1 MSSEAIKQEQSAAEF
16 SFDTI
21 YDLLILGG
29 GPAGLN
35 AAIYAKRKGLN
46 PAILSERLGGQIL
59 DTSEIDNYLGLP
71 GVTGFELANKYI
83 EHARSLDIPMLEG
96 AYVTDYQRS
105 ENPNMAGMDA
115 IHELILSDGQVARG
129 YTILLATGSKPRHLN
144 IPGEE
149 KLNGSGVSYCAICD
163 GFFFRNKP
171 VVIAGGGNAA
181 LEAAIDMA
189 KISSEVTII
198 QRSSYRAD
206 QVLLDIADAQPNIK
220 RIDQS
225 QILEILGQFT
235 VEGVRVLDKR
245 TNEIYDYPTN
255 AVFVEIGH
263 IPTVGPFVGKLDRN
277 ENGEVII
284 DDSFRTSI
292 PGVYAAGDVTTEP
305 FKQIIVAA
313 AQGASAALVI
323 NQDFN
328 HMAGTSSDH
337 NMQASVTVR

>member
-1 MSSEAIKQEQSAAEF
+1 MSNEVISQEQKQSEF
-16 SFDTI
+16 SFDVI

-29 GPAGLN
+29 GPAGIN

-46 PAILSERLGGQIL
+46 PAIVSERLGGQIL

-71 GVTGFELANKYI
+71 AVTGFELANKYI
-83 EHARSLDIPMLEG
+83 EHAKTLDIPMLEG
-96 AYVTDYQRS
+96 VYVTDYNRA
-105 ENPNMAGMDA
+105 ENPHTEGMDF
-115 IHELILSDGQVARG
+115 IHELILSDGSIARG
-129 YTILLATGSKPRHLN
+129 YTVLLATGSKPRHLN

-189 KISSEVTII
+189 KIASKVTII
-198 QRSSYRAD
+198 QRSRFRAD
-206 QVLLDIADAQPNIK
+206 QVLLDLADAQPNIK
-220 RIDQS
+220 RIDQTLI
-225 QILEILGQFT
+225 QEIVGDFT
-235 VEGVRVLDKR
+235 VEAVRVLDKR
-245 TNEIYDYPTN
+245 TNEIYDYPTK

-263 IPTVGPFVGKLDRN
+263 IPTVGPFSGKIERN

-284 DDSFRTSI
+284 DDSYHTSI
-292 PGVYAAGDVTTEP
+292 SGVYAAGDVTTVP

-313 AQGASAALVI
+313 AEGASAALVI

-328 HMAGTSSDH
+328 HMAGKSPDH
-337 NMQASVTVR
+337 IMQPAITV

>member
-1 MSSEAIKQEQSAAEF
+1 MSAQSMSTSPSATF
-16 SFDTI
+16 SFDVV

-46 PAILSERLGGQIL
+46 PAILAERLGGQIL

-71 GVTGFELANKYI
+71 GVNGFDLAQKYI
-83 EHARSLDIPMLEG
+83 EHAQKLDIPMLEG
-96 AYVTDYQRS
+96 IYVKEYNQVQNDSDQ
-105 ENPNMAGMDA
+105 GMGQ
-115 IHELILSDGQVARG
+115 IHELILSDGRVARG
-129 YTILLATGSKPRHLN
+129 YTVLLATGSKPRHLN

-149 KLNGSGVSYCAICD
+149 KLTGSGVSYCAICD

-189 KISSEVTII
+189 KIASEVTII
-198 QRSSYRAD
+198 QRSHYRAD
-206 QVLLDIADAQPNIK
+206 QVLLDVADAQPNIK
-220 RIDQS
+220 RIAQT
-225 QILEILGQFT
+225 QILEILGDMT
-235 VEGVRVLDKR
+235 VQAVRVLDKQ
-245 TNEIYDYPTN
+245 TNEIKEYPTN

-263 IPTVGPFVGKLDRN
+263 IPNVGPFTGKLERS
-277 ENGEVII
+277 ESGEVVI
-284 DDSFRTSI
+284 DDFFRTSI
-292 PGVYAAGDVTTEP
+292 PGIYAAGDVTTEP

-313 AQGASAALVI
+313 AHGASAALVI

-328 HMAGTSSDH
+328 RRSTATSDH
-337 NMQASVTVR
+337 NMQAAVISV